1 MTIVRIW
8 RGVTL
13 ATRAQRYREYL
24 DKFVA
29 PAYRTAE
36 GNEGIFIMQEL
47 QDQLAQFLLLSFWAS
62 EETLKNFTGADCCEV
77 VVPTPE
83 EKEFLI
89 AFESTA
95 RHYQIAYTSD
105 PPIVNK
111 R

>member
-13 ATRAQRYREYL
+13 ATRAEQYLEYL
-24 DKFVA
+24 NNFVA

-36 GNEGIFIMQEL
+36 GNEGMFIMQEL
-47 QDQLAQFLLLSFWAS
+47 EDELAHFLLLSFWVS
-62 EETLKNFTGADCCEV
+62 EETLKNFAGVDCCEV

-83 EKEFLI
+83 EKELLI

-95 RHYQIAYTSD
+95 RHYNIVYKSESSD
-105 PPIVNK
+105 RN
-111 R
+111 

>member
-13 ATRAQRYREYL
+13 ATRAERYLEYL
-24 DKFVA
+24 NNVVA

-36 GNEGIFIMQEL
+36 ANEGMYIMQEL
-47 QDQLAQFLLLSFWAS
+47 QDELTHFLLLSFWTS
-62 EETLKNFTGADCCEV
+62 EEKLKNFAGVDCCEV

-95 RHYQIAYTSD
+95 RHYS
-105 PPIVNK
+105 IVYK
-111 R
+111 SGLSRD